1 MRAEIDL
8 RRITPPMSTSR
19 YKSVGLLIR
28 FAAGAFCS
36 CVSLSAIAQ
45 TTTAPAAPSP
55 GGDKPIELSA
65 FEVEMSQS
73 AGYNATNAGS
83 ALKTG
88 ERLLQ
93 IPQSVSVITRDMI
106 DDVGSFSTSDTLNY
120 SGVGNFYQGDS
131 AVIRGVRAGM
141 MTDGAA
147 DTNFDNISLD
157 SITVLRGPIGVLY
170 GFQGTLGGAVIKNTK
185 TPLSK
190 PMTSTNLKV
199 DQYGYMRAEFDQSKP
214 LGMLGKAKV
223 AYRLAATHQIGN
235 NYLDRMEANRSLI
248 FGVVEFSTP
257 DSVLRL
263 NAQWQ
268 ALDQYPHKANFLAP
282 DGKPYVGAGRDE
294 SFQPE
299 QTQNSRYFIFRA
311 QYIQRVFDNW
321 GLTIRAVSS
330 RQQNEPIG
338 VTLAAGGLNFQTGQV
353 GITARRNDFDR
364 QDYAGT
370 LDIKGEY
377 RVLGFKNQTMTGL
390 LFTSLSNFGSF
401 QGDTSM
407 GLRNGQTG
415 GTFFVPMNRP
425 NVDSWNVL
433 KAADYV
439 LPTLPAGTTTVT
451 AASPNQGSTGITY
464 TWTEYLQQ
472 NIELWPDRV
481 TLVGSIAHSYS
492 TSRNEIKVVP
502 SAAVANRVTSHST
515 QSGNPRRVGAVFNVT
530 KDVAVYVLNSQF
542 FEVQLSRLIDGAFTP
557 PRIGDGKEIGVKA
570 DLFNGRLSAT
580 VSAFD
585 NKYTN
590 NAISAGTGVIS
601 PITGLPYSVL
611 VEGTSTK
618 GWDLSL
624 FATPLPNWQTTI
636 SVTNSKVNNPA
647 NINGFGRLPFTFRHF
662 YSFLTRYDFRTG
674 ALKPFSVGGG
684 AWYSTGRVTA
694 SGTYIYPNGQNF
706 EPGMLGADGNKSV
719 ADGGQA
725 RAFVEYRAN
734 RNWTV
739 RVDVDNLF
747 DELTMVGSQAAFIVD
762 VSSPRTV
769 SCRATYKF

>member
-1 MRAEIDL
+1 
-8 RRITPPMSTSR
+8 
-19 YKSVGLLIR
+19 
-28 FAAGAFCS
+28 
-36 CVSLSAIAQ
+36 
-45 TTTAPAAPSP
+45 
-55 GGDKPIELSA
+55 
-65 FEVEMSQS
+65 
-73 AGYNATNAGS
+73 
-83 ALKTG
+83 
-88 ERLLQ
+88 
-93 IPQSVSVITRDMI
+93 
-106 DDVGSFSTSDTLNY
+106 LNY

-185 TPLSK
+185 VPLEK
-190 PMTSTNLKV
+190 PLTVTNLKV
-199 DQYGYMRAEFDQSKP
+199 DQWGYMRAEVDQSRP
-214 LGMLGKAKV
+214 LGQLGKTKV
-223 AYRLAATHQIGN
+223 SYRVAATHQIGN
-235 NYLDRMEANRSLI
+235 NFLDRMEANRSLI
-248 FGVVEFSTP
+248 FGVVEFSTA

-282 DGKPYVGAGRDE
+282 SGKPYVGAGRAE
-294 SFQPE
+294 SYEPK
-299 QTQNSRYFIFRA
+299 QTQNSRYFIFRS

-330 RQQNEPIG
+330 RQKNDPIG
-338 VTLAAGGLNFQTGQV
+338 VILAAGGLNYQTGKV

-377 RVLGFKNQTMTGL
+377 RILGFKTLTMAGG

-401 QGDTSM
+401 QGDAFM
-407 GLRNGQTG
+407 GARNGQTG
-415 GTFFVPMNRP
+415 GIFLVPMDLP
-425 NVDSWNVL
+425 NVGSWNVL

-451 AASPNQGSTGITY
+451 AASPNQGSTAITY
-464 TWTEYLQQ
+464 TWTEYFQQ
-472 NIELWPDRV
+472 NIEVIPNRL

-492 TSRNEIKVVP
+492 TSRSEIKVVP
-502 SAAVANRVTSHST
+502 SSPVANRVTSHAT
-515 QSGNPRRVGAVFNVT
+515 QSGDPLRLGVVFNVT
-530 KDVAVYVLNSQF
+530 KDVALYALNSQF
-542 FEVQLSRLIDGAFTP
+542 FEVQLSRLIDGGFTP
-557 PRIGDGKEIGVKA
+557 PRVGDGKEIGLKA
-570 DLFNGRLSAT
+570 DLFDGRVSAT
-580 VSAFD
+580 LSAFD
-585 NKYTN
+585 NEYTN

-611 VEGTSTK
+611 VDGTSTK

-624 FATPLPNWQTTI
+624 FTQPLPNWQLSV
-636 SVTNSKVNNPA
+636 SVTNSKVRNPA
-647 NINGFGRLPFTFRHF
+647 NLLGFGRLPFTFEHF
-662 YSFLTRYDFRTG
+662 YSFLTRYDFKTG
-674 ALKPFSVGGG
+674 GLRNFSVGGG

-694 SGTYIYPNGQNF
+694 AGTFIYPNGQNF
-706 EPGMLGADGNKSV
+706 EPGMLGNDGNKSV

-725 RAFVEYRAN
+725 RAFVEYRAS
-734 RNWTV
+734 RTL
-739 RVDVDNLF
+739 RADIDNLF

-762 VSSPRTV
+762 VSPPRTV
-769 SCRATYKF
+769 SFRATYRF